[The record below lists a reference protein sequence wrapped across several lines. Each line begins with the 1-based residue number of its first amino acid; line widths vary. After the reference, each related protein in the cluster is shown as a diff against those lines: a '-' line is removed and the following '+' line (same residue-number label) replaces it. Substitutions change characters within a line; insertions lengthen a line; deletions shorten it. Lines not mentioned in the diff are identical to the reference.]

1 MFIPLRTAKKW
12 FRSEINAIS
21 FRCFRNFVIYLQQLL
36 CSKYQKLANM
46 EKYVLFGGRLADYKY
61 YNMDEVIEK
70 SLSLRFS

>member
-1 MFIPLRTAKKW
+1 MNDEKK
-12 FRSEINAIS
+12 R
-21 FRCFRNFVIYLQQLL
+21 L

-46 EKYVLFGGRLADYKY
+46 EKNVLFGGRLADYKY